1 MRRNAM
7 KNNDQKN
14 NSYATASSSFEAI
27 IADEWAT
34 LVDLTPPHV
43 IEIVFSL
50 VNLHFDELIEKY
62 KIFLKSDPL
71 IMEFLQSGEL
81 KEQWVTLFSDWVT
94 RLFSMK
100 YKDVSD
106 FIEDQNEMGQKLSRV
121 GYPTHAAT
129 KALRII
135 KSWILYH
142 IMHSPWQTADK
153 IQSVLYITNL
163 IGISFEIRNLSFMK
177 GVSDQIRLD
186 ETYRLAA
193 IGNNIAMERERQR
206 AFLSEWEKA
215 VYAWLYHHKQQK
227 VTRLSK
233 SEFGMWF
240 THKAGLIFERSTSI
254 DTIPDLIQRIDN
266 EILPGLELAVNTA
279 MPTAPFIELMQNE
292 LSEIKFVMN
301 EIFEAH
307 LEFENAKDVLTKL
320 LNRRF
325 MHTVLSREMA
335 LQRKIDSVG
344 FGILIL
350 DLDHFKRIND
360 TYGHAAGDII
370 LQRTASLI
378 TNTVKTSDFIFRY
391 GGEEILIV
399 LAEIEPPMMKEIA
412 EKIRIKIQQHQ
423 FDLPSGDHISITV
436 SIGGAHAKG
445 KFDYQEVINEADQA
459 LYVAKKQGRNQVSIS
474 ASHSTAEA

>member
-1 MRRNAM
+1 MN
-7 KNNDQKN
+7 KNEQEH
-14 NSYATASSSFEAI
+14 NSYSTASSSFEAI
-27 IADEWAT
+27 IAEEWAT
-34 LVDLTPPHV
+34 LVELTPPKV
-43 IEIVFSL
+43 IDKVISL
-50 VNLHFDELIEKY
+50 VNLHFDELIAKY
-62 KIFLKSDPL
+62 KLFLESDPS

-81 KEQWVTLFSDWVT
+81 KEQWVLLFSDWVH
-94 RLFSMK
+94 RLFSMQFN
-100 YKDVSD
+100 DVTE
-106 FIEDQNEMGQKLSRV
+106 FVQDQNEMGQKLSRV
-121 GYPTHAAT
+121 GYPPHAAT

-142 IMHSPWQTADK
+142 ILHSPWETADK

-177 GVSDQIRLD
+177 GISDQSRLD

-206 AFLSEWEKA
+206 AFLSEWEKS
-215 VYAWLYHHKQQK
+215 VYAWLYHPNQRQ
-227 VTRLSK
+227 VPRIAK
-233 SEFGMWF
+233 SEFGLWF
-240 THKAGLIFERSTSI
+240 THKAVLMFERATAI
-254 DTIPDLIQRIDN
+254 NTIPDLIQGIDHA
-266 EILPGLELAVNTA
+266 ILPALEVALANEQ
-279 MPTAPFIELMQNE
+279 PTAPFIEQMQNE
-292 LSEIKFVMN
+292 LSNIKFVMN

-360 TYGHAAGDII
+360 TYGHAAGDVI

-378 TNTVKTSDFIFRY
+378 TNSVKPSDFIFRY

-399 LAEIEPPMMKEIA
+399 LAEVELAMMHDIG
-412 EKIRIKIQQHQ
+412 EKIRIKIQHHQ
-423 FDLPSGDHISITV
+423 FHLPSGEHITITV

-445 KFDYQEVINEADQA
+445 KFDYQEIINEADQA
-459 LYVAKKQGRNQVSIS
+459 LYHAKKQGRNQVLIS
-474 ASHSTAEA
+474 TNTSSSTP